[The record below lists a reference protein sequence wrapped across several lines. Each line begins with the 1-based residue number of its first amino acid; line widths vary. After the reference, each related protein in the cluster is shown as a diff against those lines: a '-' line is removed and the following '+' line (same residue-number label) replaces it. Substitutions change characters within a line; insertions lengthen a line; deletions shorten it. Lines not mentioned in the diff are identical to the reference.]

1 MPKPAPSDKSSR
13 GSNSSQLRRNIILA
27 SISAICIAAGLYFAL
42 RGESPDASGAAVT
55 PAVTKTAD
63 ELTQRLQ
70 QEKERS
76 EYSRRATQEPEFTG
90 EPGEGRRAHTVDPP
104 R

>member
-1 MPKPAPSDKSSR
+1 MPKNATSEKSER
-13 GSNSSQLRRNIILA
+13 GSDSSQLRRNIIL
-27 SISAICIAAGLYFAL
+27 ISLAAACIAGGIYFAV
-42 RGESPDASGAAVT
+42 RGERPSAGTAVT
-55 PAVTKTAD
+55 PAVTRTAD

-70 QEKERS
+70 KEKESS
-76 EYSRRATQEPEFTG
+76 EYSRRASQEPEFTG